1 MGPWKVAGVQE
12 IPKEG
17 ICISLKYLQS
27 TVCIYIFGPSVP
39 MFSIYK
45 FVANS
50 LKYLWGFTTSWLGL
64 DRGGL

>member
-17 ICISLKYLQS
+17 ICISLKYES
-27 TVCIYIFGPSVP
+27 TEYCMCIHIRAFCSDVQ
-39 MFSIYK
+39 YK

-50 LKYLWGFTTSWLGL
+50 LKYLWGFTTSWLGF